1 MWSIKPTIMGVFTRN
16 DLVKQTYTW
25 SADKGDNPKLKGEP
39 DSSLLNRSEG
49 YEVLY
54 MINKIMVSKGLSTVS
69 SGQKIEKMIHA
80 TPSDQRSQVNV
91 KNWINDNWHRY

>member
-1 MWSIKPTIMGVFTRN
+1 MAIFTKS
-16 DLVKQTYTW
+16 DLLKTTYTW

-54 MINKIMVSKGLSTVS
+54 MINKIMTSRGLSAVS
-69 SGQKIEKMIHA
+69 SGQKIEKIIHA
-80 TPSDQRSQVNV
+80 TPSNLHSQVNV
-91 KNWINDNWHRY
+91 KTWIDNNWDRY